1 MQQQSTSKSIHPDTR
16 IGTATLRVAQLDRS
30 LHFYED
36 VLGFR
41 RLEQTPEKVVIGA
54 EDMTPLLVLTE
65 EPGAQPQPRQFAGV
79 YHIAILLPSRAELGQ
94 LLARMI
100 EAGIEI
106 GQGDHLVSEALY
118 ISDPDAIGLELY
130 RDRPSDTWHWSEEK
144 RVQMASNPVD
154 LEGMLAE
161 GEQSSHSWTGLPAG
175 TRIGHMHLRV
185 GDIAQAEHFYHTI
198 LGFDITAQVPGALFV
213 SAGGYHHHIGLNTWE
228 SRGAGPAP
236 AHTAGLRSFEVLLPD
251 REALK
256 EVQARLTAAQIP
268 FQEEATSITVADPW
282 QNQMTLHV

>member
-1 MQQQSTSKSIHPDTR
+1 MTWLLPFLPLPAPFTSPPSCTSGVNMNLSARCCNKRKEEETAPPRWQKNREHTMQQQPTSQSIHPDTR

-41 RLEQTPEKVVIGA
+41 RLEQTSESVVIGA
-54 EDMTPLLVLTE
+54 EDMTPLLILTE

-79 YHIAILLPSRAELGQ
+79 YHIAILLPGRAELGQ

-130 RDRPSDTWHWSEEK
+130 RDRPRDTWNWSEER
-144 RVQMASNPVD
+144 RVQMASNRVD

-161 GEQSSHSWTGLPAG
+161 GEQSTH
-175 TRIGHMHLRV
+175 
-185 GDIAQAEHFYHTI
+185 
-198 LGFDITAQVPGALFV
+198 
-213 SAGGYHHHIGLNTWE
+213 
-228 SRGAGPAP
+228 
-236 AHTAGLRSFEVLLPD
+236 
-251 REALK
+251 
-256 EVQARLTAAQIP
+256 
-268 FQEEATSITVADPW
+268 
-282 QNQMTLHV
+282 

>member
-1 MQQQSTSKSIHPDTR
+1 MQQQSTSKSIHPDSR
-16 IGTATLRVAQLDRS
+16 IGTATLHVAQLDRS

-41 RLEQTPEKVVIGA
+41 RLEQTPERVVIGA
-54 EDMTPLLVLTE
+54 EDMTPLLILTE
-65 EPGAQPQPRQFAGV
+65 EPGAKPQPRQFAGV
-79 YHIAILLPSRAELGQ
+79 YHIAILLPGRAELGQ

-130 RDRPSDTWHWSEEK
+130 RDRPRDTWNWSEER

-161 GEQSSHSWTGLPAG
+161 GEQSSHRWTGLPAG

-185 GDIAQAEHFYHTI
+185 GDIAQAEHFYHSI

-236 AHTAGLRSFEVLLPD
+236 EHTAGLSSFEVLLPD

-256 EVQARLTAAQIP
+256 EIQARLTAAQIP
-268 FQEEATSITVADPW
+268 FQESGTSITVADPW
-282 QNQMTLHV
+282 QNRIVLHV

>member
-1 MQQQSTSKSIHPDTR
+1 MQQQSTSKSIHPGTR
-16 IGTATLRVAQLDRS
+16 IGTANLRVAQLDRS

-41 RLEQTPEKVVIGA
+41 RVEQATGRVVIGA
-54 EDMTPLLVLTE
+54 EDMVPLLVLTE
-65 EPGAQPQPRQFAGV
+65 EPGAKPQPRQFAGV
-79 YHIAILLPSRAELGQ
+79 YHIAILLPNRAQLGQ

-130 RDRPSDTWHWSEEK
+130 RDRPSDTWRWSEER

-154 LEGMLAE
+154 LDGVLAE
-161 GEQSSHSWTGLPAG
+161 GKRSSHIWTGLPAG

-236 AHTAGLRSFEVLLPD
+236 EHTAGLNSFEIILPD
-251 REALK
+251 RSALQ
-256 EVQARLTAAQIP
+256 EVQARLATAQIP
-268 FQEEATSITVADPW
+268 FQESATSISVADPW
-282 QNQMTLHV
+282 QNHITLRI

>member
-1 MQQQSTSKSIHPDTR
+1 MQQQSTSQSIHPDTR

-41 RLEQTPEKVVIGA
+41 RLEQTSESVVIGA
-54 EDMTPLLVLTE
+54 EDMTPLLILTE

-79 YHIAILLPSRAELGQ
+79 YHIAILLPGRAELGQ

-130 RDRPSDTWHWSEEK
+130 RDRPRDTWNWSEER
-144 RVQMASNPVD
+144 RVQMASNRVD

-161 GEQSSHSWTGLPAG
+161 GEQSTHRWTGLPAG

-236 AHTAGLRSFEVLLPD
+236 AHTAGLSSFEVLLPD
-251 REALK
+251 RKALE

-268 FQEEATSITVADPW
+268 FQEDGTSITVADPW
-282 QNQMTLHV
+282 QNRMTLHI